1 MVDLLFFLLMGHF
14 LGDFALQSDRIA
26 ARKQQ
31 SRKVLTYH
39 VALYTVIL
47 GATLFIG
54 LTLNGN
60 HSFFTVT
67 TLVVLPVVFVAH
79 WIQDYLKA
87 FKFNGTKQAFYFDQA
102 VHVLILFAI
111 RILAYN
117 G

>member
-1 MVDLLFFLLMGHF
+1 MVDLLFFLLVGHF
-14 LGDFALQSDRIA
+14 LGDFALQSDRVA

-39 VALYTVIL
+39 VLLYTIVIMF
-47 GATLFIG
+47 ALFVG
-54 LTLNGN
+54 LLLNGN
-60 HSFFTVT
+60 QAFFTLT
-67 TLVVLPVVFVAH
+67 TVVVLVVVFVAH

-102 VHVLILFAI
+102 VHVLVLFAI